1 MEWMWLILF
10 SFSIGILVVSLGGG
24 GGALYVALLPVLFA
38 IPLKEA
44 TVISIITIIPTTLS
58 GSYSHYRN
66 GHVAFRRAWPMLI
79 FAIGGCI
86 VGALLSKYAAPA
98 LFKKLV
104 GGVLVFFGLLMLRPR
119 KKKDPEAS
127 AGTGR
132 SRGLRFW
139 FTSVF
144 FGLLGGLMSGFLG
157 LSGTAAILPG
167 LMSLDLDAPTVIGTS
182 VLLLCGISITSFL
195 SHLFQ
200 GMSFDWPVILCLC
213 GGAMVGGW
221 LGPVLMRKVDK
232 QVIVRVVFP
241 IMSALIVISGIMMLL
256 KK

>member
-1 MEWMWLILF
+1 MEWIWLTLF

-24 GGALYVALLPVLFA
+24 GGALYVALLPVLFG

-44 TVISIITIIPTTLS
+44 TVISIITIIPTTLG

-66 GHVAFRRAWPMLI
+66 GHVAFRRAWPMLL
-79 FAIGGCI
+79 FAIGGCV

-104 GGVLVFFGLLMLRPR
+104 GGVLAFFGLLMLRPR
-119 KKKDPEAS
+119 KKKDPQAS
-127 AGTGR
+127 GAHGYV
-132 SRGLRFW
+132 RGFW
-139 FTSVF
+139 FWLTSVF
-144 FGLLGGLMSGFLG
+144 FGVLGGLMSGFLG

-167 LMSLDLDAPTVIGTS
+167 LMSLDLDAPSVIGTS

-195 SHLFQ
+195 SHLIQ
-200 GMSFDWPVILCLC
+200 GMSFDWPVIICLC
-213 GGAMVGGW
+213 CGAMAGGW
-221 LGPVLMRKVDK
+221 LGPVLMRKVNK

-241 IMSALIVISGIMMLL
+241 IMAALVIISGIMMLI